1 MESDTEATFV
11 DASIATQLLMNEVY
25 GSKNTLSEFMNLS
38 DTNYK
43 FVDLKKIH
51 FQSLWTY
58 IFKVY
63 GSK

>member
-25 GSKNTLSEFMNLS
+25 GSKNTLSLFMNLS

-43 FVDLKKIH
+43 FTDLKMH
-51 FQSLWTY
+51 F
-58 IFKVY
+58 
-63 GSK
+63 